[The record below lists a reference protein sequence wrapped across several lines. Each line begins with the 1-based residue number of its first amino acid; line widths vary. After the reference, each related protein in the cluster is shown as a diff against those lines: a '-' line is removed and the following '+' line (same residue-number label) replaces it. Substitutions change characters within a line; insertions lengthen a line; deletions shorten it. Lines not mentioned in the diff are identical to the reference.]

1 MAVQPINTDTT
12 IPYFTIQK
20 GYFAESQQK
29 AATRYQF
36 SLLELCRSRLP
47 ANENV
52 TQSRNYVHYKGPTTE
67 KLRNRICERI
77 LAVERQNCE

>member
-20 GYFAESQQK
+20 GYFAERQQK

-52 TQSRNYVHYKGPTTE
+52 TQSRNYVHYEGLLLK
-67 KLRNRICERI
+67 N
-77 LAVERQNCE
+77 LAIEFANAYLL